1 MSSLSI
7 RARLTLLY
15 AGSVLLVLAVASFGL
30 RVVLRDGLERE
41 FRRAQLAT
49 VALVQNQFAVE
60 LEEYPTVDS
69 AASHLVGE
77 VLFPDRRVTLL
88 DPNGQPALPNRHL
101 AEVRLG
107 DQVRILEAPL
117 SPTLAPGWT
126 VRVTFSVTGL
136 DRSTRRLDRGL
147 ALGILASAFLAGLTG
162 WWLTGRTLEPV
173 GAMAHAAESIS
184 ATHPSERLPV
194 SDPSDELGRL
204 GVAFNDLL
212 DRLERAL
219 GQQRQFLA
227 DAAHELRTPIARV
240 RSQLEL
246 AERPGAAPVTPE
258 TVAGL
263 HADLERMG
271 MMLDELL
278 QLARADAGERSS
290 QPLRIFLDDVAHQ
303 ATAGWRS
310 AAERRGVVLEFEV
323 PDHEVPVI
331 ADPVLLRRLV
341 DTLMDNAIRYSPSG
355 GRIEVRARL
364 EDGSAVLDVA
374 DRGIGIPDDE
384 RRRLFERF
392 FRGREARQMA
402 PEGSGLGLPIARWIA
417 ERHGGSVELLAREG
431 GGTVAR
437 VTLPTNGD
445 QPAQAGDGQA
455 LPQRVTM
462 R

>member
-1 MSSLSI
+1 MSRLSI

-15 AGSVLLVLAVASFGL
+15 AGSVLLVLVVASFGL

-49 VALVQNQFAVE
+49 IALVQNQFAVE

-69 AASHLVGE
+69 AAAHLVGE
-77 VLFPDRRVTLL
+77 VLFPDRRVALL
-88 DPNGQPALPNRHL
+88 DPNGQPALSQRHL
-101 AEVRLG
+101 TEVSLG
-107 DQVRILEAPL
+107 DPVRVLEAPL
-117 SPTLAPGWT
+117 NPALAPGWT

-147 ALGILASAFLAGLTG
+147 ALGILGSAFLAGLTG

-173 GAMAHAAESIS
+173 AAMAHAAETIS
-184 ATHPSERLPV
+184 ETHPSRRLPV
-194 SDPSDELGRL
+194 ADPADELGRL
-204 GVAFNDLL
+204 GLAFNDLL

-290 QPLRIFLDDVAHQ
+290 QPLRIFLDDIAHQ
-303 ATAGWRS
+303 ATAGWRA
-310 AAERRGVVLEFEV
+310 AAERRGVALDFEV
-323 PDHEVPVI
+323 PDHEVPVV

-364 EDGSAVLDVA
+364 EDGSAVIDVA

-384 RRRLFERF
+384 RLRLFERF

-402 PEGSGLGLPIARWIA
+402 PEGSGLGLPIARLIA
-417 ERHGGSVELLAREG
+417 ERHGGSVQLLAREG

-437 VTLPTNGD
+437 VTLPTNG
-445 QPAQAGDGQA
+445 AQSG
-455 LPQRVTM
+455 
-462 R
+462 

>member
-7 RARLTLLY
+7 RGRLTLLY
-15 AGSVLLVLAVASFGL
+15 AGSVLLVLGVASFGL
-30 RVVLRDGLERE
+30 RVVLLDGLERE

-69 AASHLVGE
+69 AAVHLVGE
-77 VLFPDRRVTLL
+77 VLFPDREVTLF
-88 DPNGQPALPNRHL
+88 DPAGQPAISPRRLT
-101 AEVRLG
+101 EVVLG
-107 DQVRILEAPL
+107 SPVRVLDAPL

-126 VRVTFSVTGL
+126 VRVTFSATGL
-136 DRSTRRLDRGL
+136 ERSTRRLDRGL

-173 GAMAHAAESIS
+173 GAMAHAAEAIS
-184 ATHPSERLPV
+184 ETHPSERLPV
-194 SDPSDELGRL
+194 ADPSDELGRL
-204 GVAFNDLL
+204 GLAFNDLL

-246 AERPGAAPVTPE
+246 AERPGASPVTAE

-263 HADLERMG
+263 QADLERMA

-278 QLARADAGERSS
+278 QLARADAGERPSE
-290 QPLRIFLDDVAHQ
+290 PLRIFLDDIAHQ
-303 ATAGWRS
+303 ATAGWRA
-310 AAERRGVVLEFEV
+310 AAERRGVVLDFDV
-323 PDHEVPVI
+323 PDHEVPVV

-341 DTLMDNAIRYSPSG
+341 DTLMDNAIRYSPTG
-355 GRIEVRARL
+355 GHIQVRAWA
-364 EDGSAVLDVA
+364 EDGAAVIDVA

-384 RRRLFERF
+384 RVRLFERF

-417 ERHGGSVELLAREG
+417 ERHGGSVQLTAREG

-437 VTLPTNGD
+437 VTLPTNG
-445 QPAQAGDGQA
+445 AHSG
-455 LPQRVTM
+455 
-462 R
+462 